1 MNADVSSLINLTLEG
16 VSDVINENL
25 ITSDTLC
32 SQFKNGR
39 AQRVSN
45 RLYRIVQQIA
55 LAGGDSRSVQPDGGA
70 LPLGSFSQYIA
81 GGVTPV
87 SLSTAMNWTELMAMV
102 GVKVDGVAIQNAIT
116 KGLGDLTT
124 MMKNWEDI
132 GLHTDSTGT
141 LATLSANPP
150 NAQTLNLNPT
160 PFGARDIEIGQT
172 VDICSPA
179 NANPANITRCSL
191 TVVNKGA
198 LLGAQQYLTTLQN
211 AQVGTTGNGNPQAND
226 IVRYGGLTDG
236 VPKWLNGLRYLISY
250 GIVGELHGV
259 PRTTPQVVANGFD
272 MGGSSITRSAIQLLL
287 SQRRARIKEET
298 VGTDFWYTHDS
309 QVNSLKEIG
318 YDLEFI
324 PLAGGEAEGFDPFF
338 RGAPTIEGKPIKWG
352 QHADQ
357 QAWYLIAPKAVGRVM
372 FKEPYFPLVNGS
384 RVYNTYNQGGT
395 PNLQYASAYLNFEQ
409 FFTDLA
415 PAHGVIT
422 GAGVPAGTLQGF

>member
-1 MNADVSSLINLTLEG
+1 
-16 VSDVINENL
+16 
-25 ITSDTLC
+25 
-32 SQFKNGR
+32 
-39 AQRVSN
+39 
-45 RLYRIVQQIA
+45 VQQIA
-55 LAGGDSRSVQPDGGA
+55 LAGGDSRAVQPDGGA

-132 GLHTDSTGT
+132 GLHTDGTGT
-141 LATLSANPP
+141 LGSLSVVPP
-150 NAQTLNLNPT
+150 NANTVNMAATL
-160 PFGARDIEIGQT
+160 FGARNVEIGQT
-172 VDICSPA
+172 VDICSPSTA
-179 NANPANITRCSL
+179 APANVTRCSL
-191 TVVNKGA
+191 TIANKGA
-198 LLGAQQYLTTLQN
+198 LLGAQQYFTTIQN
-211 AQVGTTGNGNPQAND
+211 ALLGTTGNGNPAAND
-226 IVRYGGLTDG
+226 LVRYGGLTDG

-250 GIVGELHGV
+250 ATTGELHGV
-259 PRTTPQVVANGFD
+259 PRSTPQVVANGFD
-272 MGGSSITRSAIQLLL
+272 LGGSAITRSAIQLLL

-318 YDLEFI
+318 YDIEFI
-324 PLAGGEAEGFDPFF
+324 PLTGGEAEGFDPFF

-357 QAWYLIAPKAVGRVM
+357 QAWYLIAPKAIGRVM

-384 RVYNTYNQGGT
+384 RVYNTYNAAGT

-422 GAGVPAGTLQGF
+422 TAGTPAGTLQGF

>member
-1 MNADVSSLINLTLEG
+1 VATADVSTLIDLTLEG

-25 ITSDTLC
+25 ITADTLI
-32 SQFKNGR
+32 SQFRNGR

-45 RLYRIVQQIA
+45 RLYRILQQIA
-55 LAGGDSRSVQPDGGA
+55 LAGGDSRSVQADGGA

-87 SLSTAMNWTELMAMV
+87 SVSTAMNWTELMAMV

-132 GLHTDSTGT
+132 GIHTDGTGN
-141 LATLSANPP
+141 LGSLSAAPP
-150 NAQTLNLNPT
+150 NANTVNMTATL
-160 PFGARDIEIGQT
+160 FGARNIEIGQT
-172 VDICSPA
+172 VDIV
-179 NANPANITRCSL
+179 NPVGNVTRCSL
-191 TVVNKGA
+191 TIQNKGA
-198 LLGAQQYLTTLQN
+198 LLGAQQYFNTVQN
-211 AQVGTTGNGNPQAND
+211 AQVGTNGNGNPATGD

-236 VPKWLNGLRYLISY
+236 VPKWLNGIRYLISY
-250 GIVGELHGV
+250 STLGELHGV
-259 PRTTPQVVANGFD
+259 PRSVPQVVANGFD
-272 MGGSSITRSAIQLLL
+272 MGGSAITRSAIQLLL
-287 SQRRARIKEET
+287 SQRRARIKESE
-298 VGTDFWYTHDS
+298 VGMDFWYTHDS

-318 YDLEFI
+318 YDLQYI
-324 PLAGGEAEGFDPFF
+324 PLAGGEAEAFDPFF

-357 QAWYLIAPKAVGRVM
+357 QAWYLVAPKAVGRVM

-422 GAGVPAGTLQGF
+422 GCGVPAGTLQGF

>member
-1 MNADVSSLINLTLEG
+1 MPVTADVSSLINLTLEG
-16 VSDVINENL
+16 VSDEINENL
-25 ITSDTLC
+25 ITSDSLI
-32 SQFKNGR
+32 SMFRNGR

-55 LAGGDSRSVQPDGGA
+55 LAGGDSRSVAPDGGA

-81 GGVTPV
+81 GGVTPI
-87 SLSTAMNWTELMAMV
+87 SITSAMNWTELMALV
-102 GVKVDGVAIQNAIT
+102 GVKVDGVAIQNAIS

-132 GLHTDSTGT
+132 GMHTDGTGT
-141 LATLSANPP
+141 LATLSAAPP
-150 NAQTLNLNPT
+150 NANTVNLSAT
-160 PFGARDIEIGQT
+160 PFGARNIEIGQT
-172 VDICSPA
+172 VDIV
-179 NANPANITRCSL
+179 NPTGNVTRCSL
-191 TVVNKGA
+191 TVLNKGA
-198 LLGAQQYLTTLQN
+198 LLGAQQYFISQQN
-211 AQVGTTGNGNPQAND
+211 AQTGTTGNGNPATSD
-226 IVRYGGLTDG
+226 IVRYGGLVDG

-250 GIVGELHGV
+250 STTGELHGV
-259 PRTTPQVVANGFD
+259 PRSTPQVVANGFD
-272 MGGSSITRSAIQLLL
+272 MGGSAITRSAIQLLL
-287 SQRRARIKEET
+287 SQRRARIKESE

-318 YDLEFI
+318 YDLEYI
-324 PLAGGEAEGFDPFF
+324 PLSGGTAEGFDPFF

-384 RVYNTYNQGGT
+384 RVYNTYNSGGT

>member
-1 MNADVSSLINLTLEG
+1 MGATADVSSLINLTLEG
-16 VSDVINENL
+16 VSDIVNENL
-25 ITSDTLC
+25 ITADTLI

-39 AQRVSN
+39 AERVSN

-55 LAGGDSRSVQPDGGA
+55 LAGGDSRSVQADGGP

-132 GLHTDSTGT
+132 GMHTDSTGT
-141 LATLSANPP
+141 LATLSAAPP
-150 NAQTLNLNPT
+150 NANTVNLSAT
-160 PFGARDIEIGQT
+160 PFGARNIEIGQT
-172 VDICSPA
+172 VDVV
-179 NANPANITRCSL
+179 NPVGNVTRCSL
-191 TVVNKGA
+191 TIQNKGA
-198 LLGAQQYLTTLQN
+198 LLGAQQYFNSIQN
-211 AQVGTTGNGNPQAND
+211 ATLGTTGNGNPAAND

-236 VPKWLNGLRYLISY
+236 VPSWLNGLRYLISY
-250 GIVGELHGV
+250 SSGGQLHGV

-272 MGGSSITRSAIQLLL
+272 MGGSAITRSAIQLLL
-287 SQRRARIKEET
+287 SQRRARIKESE
-298 VGTDFWYTHDS
+298 VGMDFWYTHDS

-318 YDLEFI
+318 YDLEYI

-357 QAWYLIAPKAVGRVM
+357 QAWYLIAPKAIGRVM

-422 GAGVPAGTLQGF
+422 GCGVPAGSLQGF

>member
-1 MNADVSSLINLTLEG
+1 MPADVSSLINLTLEG

-25 ITSDTLC
+25 ITSDTLI
-32 SQFKNGR
+32 SQFRSGR

-55 LAGGDSRSVQPDGGA
+55 LAGGDSRSVYPDGGA

-102 GVKVDGVAIQNAIT
+102 GVKVDNVAIQNAIT

-132 GLHTDSTGT
+132 GMHTDGTGT
-141 LATLSANPP
+141 LATLQAAPP
-150 NAQTLNLNPT
+150 NAQTVNLNPT
-160 PFGARDIEIGQT
+160 PFGARNIEIGQT
-172 VDICSPA
+172 VDIV
-179 NANPANITRCSL
+179 NPTGNVTRCSL
-191 TVVNKGA
+191 TILNKGA
-198 LLGAQQYLTTLQN
+198 LLGAQQYFISSQN
-211 AQVGTTGNGNPQAND
+211 AQAGTTGNGNPATND

-236 VPKWLNGLRYLISY
+236 VPTWLNGLRYLISY
-250 GIVGELHGV
+250 STAGNLHGV

-272 MGGSSITRSAIQLLL
+272 MGGSAITRSAIQLLL
-287 SQRRARIKEET
+287 SQRRARIKESE
-298 VGTDFWYTHDS
+298 VGMDFWYTHDS

-318 YDLEFI
+318 YDLEYI
-324 PLAGGEAEGFDPFF
+324 PLVGGEAEGFDPFF

-422 GAGVPAGTLQGF
+422 GCGVPAGTLQGY

>member
-1 MNADVSSLINLTLEG
+1 MAADVSTLINLTLEG

-25 ITSDTLC
+25 ITSDTLI
-32 SQFKNGR
+32 SQFRNGR

-102 GVKVDGVAIQNAIT
+102 GVKVDGVAIQSAIT

-132 GLHTDSTGT
+132 GMHTDGTGS
-141 LATLSANPP
+141 LATLSAAPP
-150 NAQTLNLNPT
+150 NAGTVNLNAT
-160 PFGARDIEIGQT
+160 PFGARNIEIGQT
-172 VDICSPA
+172 VDVV
-179 NANPANITRCSL
+179 NPVGNITRCSL
-191 TVVNKGA
+191 TISNKGA
-198 LLGAQQYLTTLQN
+198 LLGAQQYFNSVQN
-211 AQVGTTGNGNPQAND
+211 ALAGTTGNGNPTTSD

-236 VPKWLNGLRYLISY
+236 VPKWLNGLRYLVSY
-250 GIVGELHGV
+250 SIIGELHGV
-259 PRTTPQVVANGFD
+259 PRSTPQVVANGFD
-272 MGGSSITRSAIQLLL
+272 MGGSAITRSAIQLLL
-287 SQRRARIKEET
+287 SQRRARIKESE

-318 YDLEFI
+318 YDLEYI

-357 QAWYLIAPKAVGRVM
+357 QAWYLLCPKAVGRVM

-384 RVYNTYNQGGT
+384 RVYNTYNSGGT

-422 GAGVPAGTLQGF
+422 GCGVPAGTLQGF

>member
-1 MNADVSSLINLTLEG
+1 MAADVSTLINLTLEG

-25 ITSDTLC
+25 ITADTLI
-32 SQFKNGR
+32 SQFRNGR

-102 GVKVDGVAIQNAIT
+102 GVKVDGVAIQSAIT

-132 GLHTDSTGT
+132 GMHTDGTGT
-141 LATLSANPP
+141 LATLSAAPP
-150 NAQTLNLNPT
+150 NAATVNLNAT

-172 VDICSPA
+172 VDVV
-179 NANPANITRCSL
+179 NPTGNITRCSL
-191 TVVNKGA
+191 TITNKGA
-198 LLGAQQYLTTLQN
+198 LLGAQQYFNSLQN
-211 AQVGTTGNGNPQAND
+211 AQLGTTGNGNPTTSD

-236 VPKWLNGLRYLISY
+236 VPKWINGLRYLISY
-250 GIVGELHGV
+250 SITGELHGV
-259 PRTTPQVVANGFD
+259 PRSTPQVVANGFD
-272 MGGSSITRSAIQLLL
+272 MGGSAITRSAIQLLL
-287 SQRRARIKEET
+287 SQRRARIKESE

-318 YDLEFI
+318 YDLEYI

-357 QAWYLIAPKAVGRVM
+357 QAWYLICPKAVGRVM

-384 RVYNTYNQGGT
+384 RVYNTYNSGGT

-422 GAGVPAGTLQGF
+422 GCGVPAGTLQGF